1 MNLNENRIPL
11 WKQLEA
17 TSAVILAV
25 RRGESGT
32 AAIEAVDTD
41 VRPAV
46 QALSF
51 FVWRS
56 LGRSEALR
64 SRLVVKIPTPPI
76 DALLCT
82 ALALLSA
89 EEPAYDS
96 FTLVN
101 QAVECAKRGSSTHAQ
116 ASFINAC
123 LRRFLR
129 ERDSLIQA
137 TCADVAAVWNHPLW
151 WVQRVRKDHPAKW
164 SRILED
170 ANAHA
175 PMTLRVNVRRIG
187 VQEYL
192 DRIVGLG
199 IGARRCGDGA
209 VILDVPM
216 PVQLIPGF
224 SDGLV
229 SVQDAAAQLAA
240 PLLLSGLIDSKDM
253 NVLDACSAPGGKTG
267 HLLEL
272 TSGKVTALELDPKR
286 TQRIH
291 QNLERL
297 GLSARVLT
305 GDAAD
310 LSTWWDGVLY
320 DAILLDAPCSASG
333 VVRRHPD
340 IRWLRRESDI
350 GKLAAL
356 QRKLMQTLWPLVK
369 PGGRLL
375 YCTCSIFVSEGSEQL
390 QTFLAHNTDAVLL
403 PSPGYLLPESGPPRV
418 DVTDNSASDYDGF
431 YYALLQKKKPHP

>member
-1 MNLNENRIPL
+1 
-11 WKQLEA
+11 
-17 TSAVILAV
+17 
-25 RRGESGT
+25 
-32 AAIEAVDTD
+32 
-41 VRPAV
+41 
-46 QALSF
+46 
-51 FVWRS
+51 
-56 LGRSEALR
+56 
-64 SRLVVKIPTPPI
+64 
-76 DALLCT
+76 
-82 ALALLSA
+82 
-89 EEPAYDS
+89 
-96 FTLVN
+96 
-101 QAVECAKRGSSTHAQ
+101 
-116 ASFINAC
+116 
-123 LRRFLR
+123 
-129 ERDSLIQA
+129 
-137 TCADVAAVWNHPLW
+137 
-151 WVQRVRKDHPAKW
+151 
-164 SRILED
+164 
-170 ANAHA
+170 
-175 PMTLRVNVRRIG
+175 
-187 VQEYL
+187 
-192 DRIVGLG
+192 
-199 IGARRCGDGA
+199 
-209 VILDVPM
+209 
-216 PVQLIPGF
+216 
-224 SDGLV
+224 
-229 SVQDAAAQLAA
+229 
-240 PLLLSGLIDSKDM
+240 
-253 NVLDACSAPGGKTG
+253 
-267 HLLEL
+267 LEL

-369 PGGRLL
+369 PGG
-375 YCTCSIFVSEGSEQL
+375 SEQL